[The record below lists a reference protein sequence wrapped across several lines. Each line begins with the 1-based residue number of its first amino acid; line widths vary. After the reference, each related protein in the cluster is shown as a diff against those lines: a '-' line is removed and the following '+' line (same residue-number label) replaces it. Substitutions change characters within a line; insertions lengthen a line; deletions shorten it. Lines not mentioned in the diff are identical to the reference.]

1 MSKIIIT
8 IGIGIGLMGCKPE
21 NLPKPVLQD
30 VNLGLKQKI
39 VETYAIMG
47 FTMYSD
53 AVTKAK
59 DLKNA
64 IDAFVQTPSQSG
76 LENCKIAWQNA
87 RVPYAHTEPF
97 RFYGGPIDA
106 ANTGRETF
114 INAWPLDESYMDYV
128 SLNSVSGIINDAIAY
143 PSITASALSDL
154 NQLNGET
161 NLCTGYHAIEFM
173 LWGQDLDLTGPG
185 ARPFTDFVD
194 GGTAQNQGR
203 RRSFLVAVSQLLI
216 DDLQSV
222 ADQWDKSKPNNYR
235 ASFTNPTQL
244 KVSLANI
251 LIGLGKYNKGEM
263 SGQRIY
269 TAYFNNSE
277 EDEHDCFSD
286 YTMTDIRNWQ
296 SGLKGIYYGTY
307 TQINGSM
314 LKGYSLSD
322 FLKKESPETD
332 VKISSKFAATDA
344 VLATITTTFDQAIK
358 PANPDFLKI
367 SDLIKNLRQQ
377 ADSYADMPLKL
388 DVLNEFNGLNTEE

>member
-1 MSKIIIT
+1 MKKIFIS
-8 IGIGIGLMGCKPE
+8 IGIVITLTNCKPE
-21 NLPKPVLQD
+21 RPPEPIKSYSKQD
-30 VNLGLKQKI
+30 I
-39 VETYAIMG
+39 VETYANMG
-47 FTMYSD
+47 YLMYSD

-59 DLKNA
+59 DLKTA
-64 IDAFVQTPSQSG
+64 IDAFVQAPTQNG

-106 ANTGRETF
+106 ANTGKETF

-222 ADQWDKSKPNNYR
+222 ADQWDKSKASNYR
-235 ASFTNPTQL
+235 ANFTNPAQL

-251 LIGLGKYNKGEM
+251 LIGLGKFNKGEM

-307 TQINGSM
+307 TQINGSKF
-314 LKGYSLSD
+314 KGYSLSD

-332 VKISSKFAATDA
+332 AEISSKFVATDA
-344 VLATITTTFDQAIK
+344 VLASITTTFDQAIK

-367 SDLIKNLRQQ
+367 SDLIKNLRLQ
-377 ADSYADMPLKL
+377 ADSYSDMPIKL
-388 DVLNEFNGLNTEE
+388 GVLNEFNGLNTED